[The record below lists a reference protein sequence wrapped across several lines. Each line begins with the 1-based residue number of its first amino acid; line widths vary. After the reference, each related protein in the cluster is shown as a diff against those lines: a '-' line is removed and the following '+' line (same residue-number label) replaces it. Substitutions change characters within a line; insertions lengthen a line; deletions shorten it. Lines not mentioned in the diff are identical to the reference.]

1 MSIENYHPTENEIV
15 YSTDP
20 TIQQALRERNG
31 IDEILGSFSTINC
44 KPKIEKLS
52 VVDLQKAILL
62 VCQSLY
68 TDVPKANIDSSISK
82 QLLQNGIVL
91 DKKCYAIRDLP
102 ALLPYVISQYGY
114 DMKQLNQT
122 FHASFQNVIEKT
134 DAELV
139 EEQLMHYLNA
149 YETGIVFKP
158 SELKELPNQDDF
170 ENYDMEV
177 NFKYIKAVNKEELT
191 ELIKNV
197 VTSGMALSKEMLTAL
212 KHIIVTLDIKFDFD
226 SIKNKELQVQ
236 LYDYYNIVPKTTDK
250 FIRYA
255 IYKLL
260 GTSLMIKDRG
270 TLIGL
275 KYAMPYDKETLLLRF
290 FNSTTEEEIAKT
302 FFRYKKFFL
311 MMKTSKTANI
321 INRIRRKADK
331 LHVPAKKKVLDMLTS
346 GDEIN
351 IQEVKKELEKVT
363 LYKKFAILNALN
375 GYLHSTDERL
385 YHIRNGSVWMKKV
398 KDISNERKIIL
409 SLLYDYIYND
419 VVKEIEPLVKGKVI
433 YIPSNLRIAVP
444 TSEKMFFGNV
454 PFGTKIDLGK
464 KNSVLAIHWIGDHI
478 DLDLHCTSENYHIG
492 WNSSYHFSD
501 DVIFSGDLVTAPKPN
516 GATEAVYIDNAVEN
530 EIFAFNVNVFSGG
543 KEQEFS
549 VILDTMEKPSNNTDF
564 RKYII
569 DNRSMLTHTNVKTK
583 DLDNIIGLLNVE
595 DGERAFYF
603 MNFSTGSSRIP
614 MNESNRVILNNVKW
628 QVCLNDVLKDAG
640 AKIVDEHIYY
650 DAEEI
655 KIDTN
660 LSLEM
665 MDKTTLLSL
674 FSK

>member
-1 MSIENYHPTENEIV
+1 MSIENYRPTENEIV
-15 YSTDP
+15 YSTDQ
-20 TIQQALRERNG
+20 TMQQNIRERN
-31 IDEILGSFSTINC
+31 EINELLGSFSVVNR

-52 VVDLQKAILL
+52 VIDLQKAILL

-68 TDVPKANIDSSISK
+68 TDVPKANIDNSINK
-82 QLLQNGIVL
+82 QLLQKGIVL
-91 DKKCYAIRDLP
+91 DSKCYTIRDLP
-102 ALLPYVISQYGY
+102 SLLPYVISQYGY

-134 DAELV
+134 DIELI
-139 EEQLMHYLNA
+139 EEQLKHYVNA

-177 NFKYIKAVNKEELT
+177 NFKYIKAVNKKELT
-191 ELIKNV
+191 EIIKNV
-197 VTSGMALSKEMLTAL
+197 VASGMALSKEMLNAL
-212 KHIIVTLDIKFDFD
+212 KGIIITLNIKFDFD
-226 SIKNKELQVQ
+226 FIKNKELQIQ
-236 LYDYYNIVPKTTDK
+236 LYDYYSIVPKTTDK

-260 GTSLMIKDRG
+260 GSSLIIKNRG

-275 KYAMPYDKETLLLRF
+275 KYAQAYDKETLLLRF

-311 MMKTSKTANI
+311 MMKTPKTANI

-331 LHVPAKKKVLDMLTS
+331 LHVPAKKKILDILTS

-351 IQEVKKELEKVT
+351 IQEVKKELAKVT
-363 LYKKFAILNALN
+363 LYKKFSILNALN
-375 GYLHSTDERL
+375 SYLHSTDERL
-385 YHIRNGSVWMKKV
+385 YHIRNGSAWMKKV
-398 KDISNERKIIL
+398 KEISKERKIIL

-419 VVKEIEPLVKGKVI
+419 VIKEIEPLVKDKII
-433 YIPSNLRIAVP
+433 YIPSNLKIAVP

-454 PFGTKIDLGK
+454 PFGTRLDLSEQ
-464 KNSVLAIHWIGDHI
+464 NSVLAIHWFGNNI
-478 DLDLHCTSENYHIG
+478 DLDLHCTSETYQVG
-492 WNSSYHFSD
+492 WNANYHFSD
-501 DVIFSGDLVTAPKPN
+501 DVIFSGDLVTAPLPN
-516 GATEAVYIDNAVEN
+516 GATEAVYIDKAVEN
-530 EIFAFNVNVFSGG
+530 EIFAFNVNVFSGDE
-543 KEQEFS
+543 EQEFS
-549 VILDTMEKPSNNTDF
+549 FILDTMERPSDRSEF

-583 DLDNIIGLLNVE
+583 DMNNIVGLLNVE
-595 DGERAFYF
+595 NGERTFYF
-603 MNFSTGSSRIP
+603 MNFSIGSSCIP
-614 MNESNRVILNNVKW
+614 MKETNKVILNNVKW

-640 AKIVDEHIYY
+640 AKVVDEHIY
-650 DAEEI
+650 DEKDKV

-674 FSK
+674 FTK

>member
-1 MSIENYHPTENEIV
+1 MSIENYRPTENEIV
-15 YSTDP
+15 YSTDQ
-20 TIQQALRERNG
+20 TIQQSIRERN
-31 IDEILGSFSTINC
+31 EINELLGNFSAINR

-52 VVDLQKAILL
+52 VIDLQKAILL

-68 TDVPKANIDSSISK
+68 TDVPKANIDNSINK
-82 QLLQNGIVL
+82 QLLQKGIVL
-91 DKKCYAIRDLP
+91 DSKCYTIRDLP
-102 ALLPYVISQYGY
+102 SLLPYVISQYGY

-134 DAELV
+134 DIELI
-139 EEQLMHYLNA
+139 EEQLKHYVNA

-177 NFKYIKAVNKEELT
+177 NFKYIKAVNKKELT
-191 ELIKNV
+191 EIIKNV
-197 VTSGMALSKEMLTAL
+197 VASGIALSKEMLNAL
-212 KHIIVTLDIKFDFD
+212 KGIIITLNIKFDFD
-226 SIKNKELQVQ
+226 SIKNKELQIQ
-236 LYDYYNIVPKTTDK
+236 LYDYYSIVPKTTDK

-260 GTSLMIKDRG
+260 GNSLIIKNRG

-275 KYAMPYDKETLLLRF
+275 KYTPDYDKETLLLRF

-311 MMKTSKTANI
+311 MMKTPKTANI

-331 LHVPAKKKVLDMLTS
+331 LHVPAKKKILDILTS

-351 IQEVKKELEKVT
+351 IQEVKKELTKVT
-363 LYKKFAILNALN
+363 LYKKFSILNALN
-375 GYLHSTDERL
+375 SYLHSTDERL
-385 YHIRNGSVWMKKV
+385 YHIRNGSVWMKRV
-398 KDISNERKIIL
+398 KEISKERKIIL

-419 VVKEIEPLVKGKVI
+419 VIKEIEPLVKDKII
-433 YIPSNLRIAVP
+433 YIPSNLKIAVP

-454 PFGTKIDLGK
+454 PFGTRLDLSEQ
-464 KNSVLAIHWIGDHI
+464 NSVLAIHWFGNNI
-478 DLDLHCTSENYHIG
+478 DLDLHCTSETYQIG
-492 WNSSYHFSD
+492 WNANYYFSD
-501 DVIFSGDLVTAPKPN
+501 DVIFSGDLVTAPLPN
-516 GATEAVYIDNAVEN
+516 GATEAVYIDKAVEN

-549 VILDTMEKPSNNTDF
+549 FILDTMEKPSDRSEF

-583 DLDNIIGLLNVE
+583 DMNNIVGLLNVE
-595 DGERAFYF
+595 NGERTFYF
-603 MNFSTGSSRIP
+603 INFSMGNSRIP
-614 MNESNRVILNNVKW
+614 MKETNKVILNNVKW

-640 AKIVDEHIYY
+640 AKVVDEHIY
-650 DAEEI
+650 DEKDEV

-674 FSK
+674 FTK